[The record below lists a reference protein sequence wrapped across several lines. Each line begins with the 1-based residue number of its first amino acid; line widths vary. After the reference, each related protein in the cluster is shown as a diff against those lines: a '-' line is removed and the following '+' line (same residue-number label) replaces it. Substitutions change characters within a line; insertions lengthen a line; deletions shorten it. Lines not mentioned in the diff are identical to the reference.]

1 MTPFHFTIQKKFF
14 SNIGYNENIFE
25 KISKKPVKCI
35 LSECPKVELKNSQYV
50 ISSFSMNSNI
60 IVNEIK
66 FLIKT
71 YAIFE
76 QYYFVKRSY
85 ELLEEYINETKTNYD
100 SVIRLRFD
108 QLVWS
113 SDDFYT
119 HLEYNE
125 KQGIM
130 YSEKNIELLKII
142 DKRLCVDC
150 PEQNEIYVLGCGVH
164 YNYVYVND
172 QFWIHG
178 KDMIVHMKNFYD
190 SLPDIINSC
199 IDSFPSFGANIE
211 HFFALYLK
219 DKKIMKS
226 CISGVFIRSKSNY
239 VV

>member
-1 MTPFHFTIQKKFF
+1 M
-14 SNIGYNENIFE
+14 
-25 KISKKPVKCI
+25 
-35 LSECPKVELKNSQYV
+35 
-50 ISSFSMNSNI
+50 
-60 IVNEIK
+60 
-66 FLIKT
+66 
-71 YAIFE
+71 
-76 QYYFVKRSY
+76 
-85 ELLEEYINETKTNYD
+85 EEYINETKTNYD

-190 SLPDIINSC
+190 SLPI
-199 IDSFPSFGANIE
+199 
-211 HFFALYLK
+211 
-219 DKKIMKS
+219 
-226 CISGVFIRSKSNY
+226 
-239 VV
+239 